1 MRSTTRRSLGGLTGQ
16 PASGQRGNTL
26 LDLASAVIQG
36 HPGGLAG
43 LLQQFTAAGLDREA
57 SSWVSTGQNLPLS
70 AEQLAQ
76 VLGQGNVRT
85 LGEKFNLSQESA
97 SSGLAS
103 LLPALIDHLTP
114 KGQVDPETPLS
125 ASLNAL
131 RGRYTV

>member
-1 MRSTTRRSLGGLTGQ
+1 MGLLGQLLGTLTGQ
-16 PASGQRGNTL
+16 SAGGRQGNAL
-26 LDLASAVIQG
+26 LDLATTLIQG

-43 LLQQFTAAGLDREA
+43 LLQQFTSAGLGREA